1 MSSPAPFNEELWFAI
16 AEPSRRKLIELLL
29 LKGEATAS
37 RLAEDV
43 PFSRQA
49 VSKHLAV
56 LKGAGLVNER
66 KTGKEVRFRLS
77 PEGLSLAAQELSR
90 AATLWD
96 KRLQQIKHLA
106 ETLHQER
113 KSTMETKTI
122 TKEQFIKETPERVFK
137 ALTEKQELERWFVQ
151 EAEIELKPGGTIRTN
166 WAPGMGEYGK
176 VREVKPFQLFS
187 FTWEG
192 AFSPTPTTLTFE
204 LTKEK
209 DGTLL
214 TFTHS
219 GIGEG
224 EGWDAY
230 TNISKAWDAHL
241 KDLTSWIETGTCPPP
256 GPRG

>member
-1 MSSPAPFNEELWFAI
+1 MSSPAPFNEKLWFAI
-16 AEPSRRKLIELLL
+16 AEPSRRKLIEILL
-29 LKGEATAS
+29 LKGETTAS
-37 RLAEDV
+37 RLADDV

-56 LKGAGLVNER
+56 LKGADLVKER
-66 KTGKEVRFRLS
+66 KTGKEIRFSLS
-77 PEGLSLAAQELSR
+77 PEGLSVAAQELSQ

-96 KRLQQIKHLA
+96 EHLQKIKHLA
-106 ETLHQER
+106 ETLYQEG
-113 KSTMETKTI
+113 KSIMKTKTI
-122 TKEQFIKETPERVFK
+122 TKEQFIKGTTERVFH
-137 ALTEKQELERWFVQ
+137 AITEKQELEHWFVQ

-166 WAPGMGEYGK
+166 WAPGVGEYGK

-192 AFSPTPTTLTFE
+192 TFSPTPTTLTFE

-224 EGWDAY
+224 EGWGAY
-230 TNISKAWDAHL
+230 TTISKAWDAHL